1 MTSRAANR
9 AFFATVKREKLCL
22 DEVAFPR
29 QVPAPMTSGDV
40 RARARV
46 IECDVTESTLRTGPQ
61 LLRVC
66 AIAAA
71 ATVFFLSYQ
80 GDPPAQAH
88 WGMVRYNHPVYHN
101 GRRVLWHGAWRGRL
115 GHESARTAP
124 AKAAIAEKPAPAP
137 QTSAAKLSPQSPP
150 TPVKSFSILADPD
163 DLAASRMAKDFA
175 DVLNDRGAAGRAIVG
190 PTSPTGIAKVMRTD
204 LADFAIV
211 TFDTLAVGV
220 KYAPDWPQRAPIVAR
235 LAPETIEIIAP
246 KEVKSIGDLDGKT
259 VSFGDPD
266 GAIGITARLLF
277 SRLGVTVNPTYEPL
291 ADALDALSAGKRG
304 AVFVM
309 GAKDAHALENF
320 GGDGRYHVVAVP
332 WAPALEQVYAPAR
345 VDAASRPNL
354 VAANDSVETVAEPMA
369 LITLDA
375 TAGSPRADALGRT
388 ARVFFDSYD
397 AFLSS
402 ERDDHWR
409 DVNLAADPSVPN
421 AAWQRLAAA
430 QGWLDERKTSAD
442 ASLDA
447 FRASA
452 KSAADASG
460 GPKAEDSDRLYDDLT
475 RWRSLMQ

>member
-1 MTSRAANR
+1 M
-9 AFFATVKREKLCL
+9 
-22 DEVAFPR
+22 
-29 QVPAPMTSGDV
+29 
-40 RARARV
+40 
-46 IECDVTESTLRTGPQ
+46 
-61 LLRVC
+61 
-66 AIAAA
+66 
-71 ATVFFLSYQ
+71 
-80 GDPPAQAH
+80 
-88 WGMVRYNHPVYHN
+88 
-101 GRRVLWHGAWRGRL
+101 LWHGAWRGRI
-115 GHESARTAP
+115 GHERARTAA
-124 AKAAIAEKPAPAP
+124 AKAAIAEKPAPAAE
-137 QTSAAKLSPQSPP
+137 TSAAKQSPQSQPAP
-150 TPVKSFSILADPD
+150 IRSFSILADPD

-175 DVLNDRGAAGRAIVG
+175 DVLNDKGAAGRAIVG

-246 KEVKSIGDLDGKT
+246 KEVKSIADLDGKT

-266 GAIGITARLLF
+266 GTTSITARLLF
-277 SRLGVTVNPTYEPL
+277 SRLGVLVNPTYEPL
-291 ADALDALSAGKRG
+291 TDALDALSSGKRG
-304 AVFVM
+304 AVVVM
-309 GAKDAHALENF
+309 GAKDAHALDSF
-320 GGDGRYHVVAVP
+320 GGDGRYHLVAIP
-332 WAPALEQVYAPAR
+332 WAPELEQVYAPAR
-345 VDAASRPNL
+345 VAAASRPNL
-354 VAANDSVETVAEPMA
+354 VAASDSVETVAEPMA
-369 LITLDA
+369 LIALDA

-397 AFLSS
+397 AFLSAD
-402 ERDDHWR
+402 RDDHWR
-409 DVNLAADPSVPN
+409 DVNLAADASVPN